1 MRMGEGIKIC
11 LLMHSLVMDIKV
23 NIHLSLGK
31 LTQTVMFSI
40 TVRSDSMPRSQLRAV
55 QLGAT

>member
-31 LTQTVMFSI
+31 
-40 TVRSDSMPRSQLRAV
+40 
-55 QLGAT
+55 